1 MKRTPFLKTGVYM
14 KKIFIASGIVIL
26 IAIVIFAV
34 VKFSDNK
41 SESDISDATDLIENI
56 TVDIGN
62 TETDINVDGWLKI
75 TKIFDYDGRL
85 AVVAENLSDDVEYAR
100 LTVKNKNEQL
110 SFNISALLHGTKAVL
125 LCNESASFNPDEL
138 YTLWQIEDV
147 LYFEKTPEMNSEKF
161 DASVID
167 GSISVRN
174 VSGEDINSDIFV
186 YYKEKEN
193 ELLNG
198 SFTNRIRVEGLK
210 ADSQTYVRM
219 PGINESNCQIIFTEY
234 DDKEV

>member
-34 VKFSDNK
+34 VKFSEKK
-41 SESDISDATDLIENI
+41 SPSDISGAGENI
-56 TVDIGN
+56 TADIDK
-62 TETDINVDGWLKI
+62 TETDFNVDGWLKI

-100 LTVKNKNEQL
+100 LTVKNKNELL

-125 LCNESASFNPDEL
+125 LCNESALFNPDEL

-147 LYFEKTPEMNSEKF
+147 LYFEKTPEMNNEKF
-161 DASVID
+161 ETSVTD
-167 GSISVRN
+167 GSISVRS
-174 VSGEDINSDIFV
+174 VSGEDIASDIFV

-198 SFTNRIRVEGLK
+198 SFTHRIRVEGLK
-210 ADSQTYVRM
+210 AGSQTYVRI
-219 PGINESNCQIIFTEY
+219 PGINEGNCQIIFTEY